1 MTSQFPG
8 GDMPGMAAMNDTLSF
23 VKKLWGGMQVPGMIA
38 PTVSIDDLD
47 KKIKDLKTVE
57 SWLNVNMNMLRG
69 TIQALE
75 VQRATIATLNSLGA
89 SFSNAMH
96 TPAAPAFAEP
106 AADTGPKAVNPE
118 WPMPPSATTAPA
130 AAPSAAEPEDE
141 AEEAEEAEEEAAA
154 DGSSAQGRQQDI
166 AAEDA
171 AASQF
176 VNPAAWWTLLQ
187 DQFKQAVSNAMAG
200 ELTGGKQAEQTPVPA
215 AKTAAAKPASRSAP
229 KPAAKTATKAASKT
243 AATPAGASPKK
254 VMDKAGSKRAV
265 TAKGTSSKAKSAVAT
280 PRRVAPKA

>member
-8 GDMPGMAAMNDTLSF
+8 GEMPGMAAMSDTLSF

-89 SFSNAMH
+89 SFSNAMN
-96 TPAAPAFAEP
+96 TPAASPFAEP
-106 AADTGPKAVNPE
+106 AAAAADTQPKAVNPE
-118 WPMPPSATTAPA
+118 WPMPPSS
-130 AAPSAAEPEDE
+130 AAPTQAVAEPEE
-141 AEEAEEAEEEAAA
+141 RVEEEAEEVEPAA
-154 DGSSAQGRQQDI
+154 DGKPEQSAQY
-166 AAEDA
+166 ATPEDA
-171 AASQF
+171 SASQF

-200 ELTGGKQAEQTPVPA
+200 ELTGSRPVDETPA
-215 AKTAAAKPASRSAP
+215 AAVKKTAAKPAVKTAP
-229 KPAAKTATKAASKT
+229 KSTTKRVEKTASKQDAKVAVATKKTPVKTSGKQAATAKASASKTKAAP
-243 AATPAGASPKK
+243 AAA
-254 VMDKAGSKRAV
+254 
-265 TAKGTSSKAKSAVAT
+265 
-280 PRRVAPKA
+280 PRRVTPKA

>member
-96 TPAAPAFAEP
+96 TPATPAFAEP
-106 AADTGPKAVNPE
+106 AADAGPKAVNPE

-141 AEEAEEAEEEAAA
+141 AEEGEEEAAA
-154 DGSSAQGRQQDI
+154 DGSSAQGRQQDT

-200 ELTGGKQAEQTPVPA
+200 ELTGGKQAEQTPAPA

-229 KPAAKTATKAASKT
+229 KPAAKTAAKATSKT
-243 AATPAGASPKK
+243 AATAAGASPKK
-254 VMDKAGSKRAV
+254 VADQAGSKRAA
-265 TAKGTSSKAKSAVAT
+265 TAKGASSKAKSAVAT
-280 PRRVAPKA
+280 PRRVTPKA